1 MCNQPSLDTVCD
13 RAERPLHSRAR
24 GHESLLDLTGTACRP
39 CSAPEM
45 RSRMRLPSCAPSF
58 CSSKPVWLPRI
69 ITSCPKTAKAPPRL
83 HATRAPRST
92 GQTFPGAFDQRCRP
106 AAEPRAPGP
115 CSAPGTP
122 RSSLHTAPARAHRAE
137 RPLRPPLYLGADV
150 NTLPMTLPS
159 HYTGT
164 K

>member
-69 ITSCPKTAKAPPRL
+69 ITSCPKTAKALRVCTPPARREAQGRPSRARL
-83 HATRAPRST
+83 ISVADPPPNRGRPDRAR
-92 GQTFPGAFDQRCRP
+92 RP
-106 AAEPRAPGP
+106 ARRAAA
-115 CSAPGTP
+115 ST
-122 RSSLHTAPARAHRAE
+122 
-137 RPLRPPLYLGADV
+137 PLRPAHTVRSARSD
-150 NTLPMTLPS
+150 LPPPPICLRVVQM
-159 HYTGT
+159 
-164 K
+164 